1 MAFYCR
7 GKDDYR
13 VGFPPRPCLRA
24 GRPAFAEAAS
34 RRQAGHPAD
43 FPVTL
48 VKTTTM
54 KSNGIQLFRMTIA
67 RKLLLGFLSC
77 GFLTI
82 LLALIAL
89 SSLQRLNDISNRIT
103 RRDVPLVEAT
113 GKLVEALLA
122 QELYGRRALILKSS
136 EMEAL
141 FWKRSEEF
149 RKALE
154 VVGDLPDVTGLPT
167 ERIAALQEE
176 YNQLFKTRLEKGE
189 DASSQAFR
197 GTDPQIRE
205 KQEELAQLIKG
216 ISDDAREDQN
226 EKSLKALSI
235 GHSAFWIAAGLS
247 VSGVVLGIVIALA
260 ITHNISRSINQLK
273 LSTREISE
281 GKFDGLP
288 EVPDQDELGDL
299 SQAFHRMAQRLKSLE
314 EMYLDA
320 NPLTHLPGGIAIEA
334 ILNKRLKEDT
344 SVAFCQLDLSHFK
357 AFNDRYGYARGNE
370 VIQATAKIVTDVVN
384 EQGDE
389 GAFAGHIGGDDFVVI
404 VSPEKYENICV
415 SIIDSFNKTI
425 LGFYDLEDQQR
436 GYILGET
443 RQGQK
448 VSFPIMTLGIAV
460 VTNQNRRL
468 QNHIQVGE
476 IAAELKT
483 YAKSFPHSTFVVDRR
498 SDRG

>member
-1 MAFYCR
+1 
-7 GKDDYR
+7 
-13 VGFPPRPCLRA
+13 
-24 GRPAFAEAAS
+24 
-34 RRQAGHPAD
+34 
-43 FPVTL
+43 
-48 VKTTTM
+48 M

-113 GKLVEALLA
+113 DKLVEALLA

-370 VIQATAKIVTDVVN
+370 VIQAAAKIVTDVVN

>member
-1 MAFYCR
+1 
-7 GKDDYR
+7 
-13 VGFPPRPCLRA
+13 
-24 GRPAFAEAAS
+24 
-34 RRQAGHPAD
+34 
-43 FPVTL
+43 
-48 VKTTTM
+48 M

-113 GKLVEALLA
+113 DKLVEALLA

-370 VIQATAKIVTDVVN
+370 VIQAAAKIVTDVVN
-384 EQGDE
+384 ELGDE

-498 SDRG
+498 GDRG